1 MAAKKINAIVKLQ
14 LPAGKATPGPPVG
27 SSLGPHGINIGA
39 FVKEFNDRTQ
49 NQIGFTIPCVI
60 TIFEDRSFTF
70 VLKQPPAADLLRK
83 EAGIDK
89 GSDKPL
95 KNKVGKITVDQLK
108 KIAEA
113 KMPDLNAASLDAAM
127 SMIAGSARSM
137 GIVVEGWNEK
147 K

>member
-1 MAAKKINAIVKLQ
+1 MAKKVKSIVNIQ
-14 LPAGKATPGPPVG
+14 LPAAKATPGPPVG

-49 NQIGFTIPCVI
+49 NQVGFTIPCVI

-83 EAGIDK
+83 EAGIEK

>member
-1 MAAKKINAIVKLQ
+1 MAKKVKSIVNIQ
-14 LPAGKATPGPPVG
+14 LPAAKATPGPPVG

-95 KNKVGKITVDQLK
+95 KNKVGKVTVDQLK

-113 KMPDLNAASLDAAM
+113 KMPDLNAASLEAAM

>member
-1 MAAKKINAIVKLQ
+1 MAKKVKSIVNIQ
-14 LPAGKATPGPPVG
+14 LPAAKATPGPPVG

-49 NQIGFTIPCVI
+49 NQVGFTIPCVI

>member
-1 MAAKKINAIVKLQ
+1 MAKKVKSIVNIQ
-14 LPAGKATPGPPVG
+14 LPAAKATPGPPVG

-49 NQIGFTIPCVI
+49 SQIGFTIPCVI
-60 TIFEDRSFTF
+60 SIYEDRSFEF
-70 VLKQPPAADLLRK
+70 VLKQPPVADLLRK

-89 GSDKPL
+89 GSDKPP
-95 KNKVGKITVDQLK
+95 KNKVGKINVDQLR
-108 KIAEA
+108 KIAET
-113 KMPDLNAASLDAAM
+113 KMPDLTAASMEAAM
-127 SMIAGSARSM
+127 SMVAGTARSM

>member
-1 MAAKKINAIVKLQ
+1 MAKKVKSIVNIQ
-14 LPAGKATPGPPVG
+14 LPAAKATPGPPVG

-49 NQIGFTIPCVI
+49 NQVGFTIPCVI

-137 GIVVEGWNEK
+137 GIIVEGWNEK

>member
-1 MAAKKINAIVKLQ
+1 MAKKVKSIVNIQ
-14 LPAGKATPGPPVG
+14 LPAAKATPGPPVG

-39 FVKEFNDRTQ
+39 FVKEFNDRTA
-49 NQIGFTIPCVI
+49 NQVGFTIPCVI

-95 KNKVGKITVDQLK
+95 KNKVGKVTVDQLK

-113 KMPDLNAASLDAAM
+113 KMPDLNAASLEAAM